1 MCRKHYV
8 VGEYLGAR
16 AVGEGVMGIFFI
28 VWPFLK
34 QNLRNEPDKFFLP
47 NMALF
52 SRASEFVTYEEV
64 TLVHMTQL

>member
-16 AVGEGVMGIFFI
+16 AAGEGVMGIFFI

-34 QNLRNEPDKFFLP
+34 QNLRNEPDKFFLL

-52 SRASEFVTYEEV
+52 SASEFVTYEEV
-64 TLVHMTQL
+64 TLVHMAQL